1 MQWLAPINLTLIS
14 LVLISLVLI
23 SLVQI
28 SLVQISLAP
37 VEPADRILPA
47 HPFPIPPSKA
57 EEQ

>member
-1 MQWLAPINLTLIS
+1 VFNPVQSS
-14 LVLISLVLI
+14 LVQSSLVQI

-37 VEPADRILPA
+37 VEPADCNLPA

>member
-1 MQWLAPINLTLIS
+1 LINPIQIS

-23 SLVQI
+23 SLV
-28 SLVQISLAP
+28 LISLAP